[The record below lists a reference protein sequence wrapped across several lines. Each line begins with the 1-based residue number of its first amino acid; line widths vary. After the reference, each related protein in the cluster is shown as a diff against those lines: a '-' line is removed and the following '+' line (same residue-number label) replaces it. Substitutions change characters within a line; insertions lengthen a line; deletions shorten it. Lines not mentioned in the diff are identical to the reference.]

1 MRVAVTGG
9 SGSLGRAVVP
19 ALAAAPEITAVR
31 LLDPATPPADLPAE
45 HRAVDITDPDLGA
58 ALADSD
64 ALVHLAF
71 VVHRGGPGRPRSRR
85 RMRRINVLGSRN
97 AFRAAARAGVGT
109 VIHLS
114 SAAVY
119 GAWPDNPAR
128 LGEAAPLRP
137 NPGFAYAEDKVAAEA
152 ELAAAAAAH
161 PRLRTVALRPPAIL
175 GPHALPLLRRL
186 LTSPVRPAG
195 GPPLQCVHEDDVAA
209 AIRAA
214 LTRDV
219 RGPFNLAA
227 EPPLT
232 PELLAAAT
240 GRRPRALPAA
250 LLQALQRAAWPVTGA
265 WGEPGWGAGLRHPLL
280 LETARVRR
288 ELAWSPGWSATECVA
303 ATLGKGPVPPS
314 RGGSTMPQ

>member
-9 SGSLGRAVVP
+9 AGSLGRAVVP
-19 ALAAAPEITAVR
+19 ALAAAPGITAVR
-31 LLDPATPPADLPAE
+31 LLDPATPPAGLPGE
-45 HRAVDITDPDLGA
+45 HRAVDITAPGLEA
-58 ALADSD
+58 ALADCD

-97 AFRAAARAGVGT
+97 AFGSAARAGLKTIV
-109 VIHLS
+109 HLS

-128 LGEAAPLRP
+128 LDESAPLRP

-152 ELAAAAAAH
+152 ELAAVAAAH

-186 LTSPVRPAG
+186 LASPVRPAG
-195 GPPLQCVHEDDVAA
+195 GPPLQCVHEDDVAS
-209 AIRAA
+209 A
-214 LTRDV
+214 LIATLARDAH
-219 RGPFNLAA
+219 GAYNLAA

-232 PELLAAAT
+232 PELLEATT
-240 GRRPRALPAA
+240 GRRARALPAW
-250 LLQALQRAAWPVTGA
+250 LLQGLQRAAWPLTGA
-265 WGEPGWGAGLRHPLL
+265 WGEPGWAAGLRYPLL
-280 LETARVRR
+280 LEAARARR
-288 ELAWSPGWSATECVA
+288 ELGWSPARTGPECVT
-303 ATLGKGPVPPS
+303 ATLGGGPCFPAA
-314 RGGSTMPQ
+314 GQ